1 MQAVAIVS
9 GAYLTK
15 TSVRK
20 LSFIKFLQKSKL
32 CDPQWLH
39 IAMQPMLYERLPI
52 KFYIIFRK
60 EFSQALGLNYYF
72 DKRT

>member
-20 LSFIKFLQKSKL
+20 LSFIKFLQKSKI
-32 CDPQWLH
+32 CDPRWLH

-52 KFYIIFRK
+52 KFYKLLRN
-60 EFSQALGLNYYF
+60 EFLQ
-72 DKRT
+72 T